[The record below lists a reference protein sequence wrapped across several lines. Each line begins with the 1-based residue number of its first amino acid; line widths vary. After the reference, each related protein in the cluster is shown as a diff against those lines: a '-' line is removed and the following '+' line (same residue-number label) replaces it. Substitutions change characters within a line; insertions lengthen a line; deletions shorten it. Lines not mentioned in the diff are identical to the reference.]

1 MSGGYIL
8 AVICLSTIQSTYQE
22 LESTTQ
28 ITYDRGKDVTLTCNV
43 TWCKTIAWKRWCNP
57 VPISIGKR
65 LFVNPKKYAL
75 QWNQL
80 TIKSPRRS
88 DAGVYA
94 CIYKCAGRKIVQ
106 RFELT
111 QRGEASVNE
120 SISGSTSV
128 RVACGGTAKL
138 HCVVKARKPS
148 KVIWMTKRG
157 RYVSVGKT
165 SLRNRYKSSYDNG
178 SWQLKIRNVSD
189 NDYGHFTCMVKGDT
203 VMAVDVF
210 LDRKGNTS
218 LCSSVLGD
226 YTENTTSPT
235 NSTQTSDGV
244 ITLSSSYLPD
254 TEKKGDTQQTG
265 LADTQQI
272 TGLVILGVGI
282 CGVVSGVICV
292 VAICTVRR
300 ITHLTSSA
308 LRRVAYK
315 EPRTEETSLSRW
327 NFSMSTQYESRSS
340 VAPPLANIRN
350 YRRSSS
356 MGATTGVHAASS
368 MHSSY
373 PSSAPHSLLIPG
385 GCVCEHAPDVSPEH
399 SDVEE
404 EETTDAVAV

>member
-1 MSGGYIL
+1 MSGGYL
-8 AVICLSTIQSTYQE
+8 LVVICLSTIQSTYQE
-22 LESTTQ
+22 LAIESTTQ
-28 ITYDRGKDVTLTCNV
+28 ITYDKGEDVTLTCNV
-43 TWCKTIAWKRWCNP
+43 TWCKKIVWKRWYNP

-65 LFVNPKKYAL
+65 IFVNPEKYAL
-75 QWNQL
+75 QGNQTDFQL

-94 CIYKCAGRKIVQ
+94 CIYKSAGRKIVQ

-111 QRGEASVNE
+111 QRGEASVSE

-148 KVIWMTKRG
+148 KAIWMDKRG

-178 SWQLKIRNVSD
+178 SWQLKIRNVTD

-210 LDRKGNTS
+210 LNRKGNTS

-235 NSTQTSDGV
+235 NSTQKSDGV
-244 ITLSSSYLPD
+244 TTLSTKPRPSDP
-254 TEKKGDTQQTG
+254 QT
-265 LADTQQI
+265 

-282 CGVVSGVICV
+282 CGVLSGVICV

-300 ITHLTSSA
+300 ITHLTSTA

-399 SDVEE
+399 SVVEE